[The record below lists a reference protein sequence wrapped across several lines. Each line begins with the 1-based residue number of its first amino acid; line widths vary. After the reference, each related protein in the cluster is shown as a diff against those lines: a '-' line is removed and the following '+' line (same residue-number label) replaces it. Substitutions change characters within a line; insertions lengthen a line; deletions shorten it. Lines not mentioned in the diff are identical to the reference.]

1 MLKKCAKAIAVIL
14 IAASFQACTTQK
26 LSLKANKPLV
36 GIWQNV
42 KEPGSFIT
50 YTEDGHFY
58 NSYNEGNS
66 QVITHS
72 GNYKVISND
81 AYLLDITYELPNRK
95 YALKDRQYINHYVF
109 GKDMKSVKLSGV
121 VAGKYGS
128 DTLKWEENMVKV
140 KSF

>member
-1 MLKKCAKAIAVIL
+1 MFKKRSKAIAL
-14 IAASFQACTTQK
+14 LLMAASFQACTTQR
-26 LSLKANKPLV
+26 LSLKANQRLV

-42 KEPGSFIT
+42 KDPASFIT

-58 NSYNEGNS
+58 NSHKDGDN

-72 GNYKVISND
+72 GNYKVIGDD

-109 GKDMKSVKLSGV
+109 GKDLKSVKLSGV
-121 VAGKYGS
+121 VYGKSGS
-128 DTLKWEENMVKV
+128 DTLRWEENMVKV
-140 KSF
+140 NTL

>member
-1 MLKKCAKAIAVIL
+1 MFQKLAKAIALFL
-14 IAASFQACTTQK
+14 IAASFHSCTTQQ

-42 KEPGSFIT
+42 KDPGSFIT

-58 NSYNEGNS
+58 NSYNEGNN

-81 AYLLDITYELPNRK
+81 AYLLDITYELPNRT
-95 YALKDRQYINHYVF
+95 YALKDRQYINHYIF
-109 GKDMKSVKLSGV
+109 GKDLKSVKLSGV
-121 VAGKYGS
+121 VYGKSGS

-140 KSF
+140 KSL